1 MDDDMQNIGGRD
13 DNTFFDTSTDSLPLE
28 TPAQANLVPAFVQDR
43 DLSSFYDQLMQQND
57 PAPQLQSAASQQQ
70 QQQQQQQEL
79 QQQLQQQQQQ
89 QQQQQSQLQ
98 QQQQIQQQDGSVS
111 AAAMRGHG
119 EHENPQNLS
128 AKSLAAALLDPKS
141 DVGHRIRCSGV
152 AALTPSEQQLLL
164 AALQKEAQESAA
176 AVAQPVARRPGGT
189 AAEIVPRVKSFGSS
203 PPARFSEFIA
213 ATGAADHAAGGAG
226 EVSRSG
232 GHRKSA
238 SFSVGQQIAASS
250 AGIAGDHSSLGGSGG
265 LRSRRG
271 LPDLHQVRG
280 LNSGHGGGSGSPL
293 TRPSP
298 SGKRDAEGNLV
309 VSTPGRFSTLG
320 ASPRGPLQVAEAQ
333 GMGAGSLAGGGRV
346 SGDSAHLS
354 ISPEAVLAAE
364 LSKIGVSPAV
374 IAAAAGASGRNVSG
388 GGGGHVGGGMGDASA
403 QWGRGG
409 LNPKART
416 GSWEGKEGGKRH
428 AGAGGFAG
436 SGGMAGLFPQQDDS
450 PPGAS
455 GSVSSARSLGAQ
467 QQIAGGGQQ
476 QSLQKQG
483 SGSDYSMDG
492 HTEGATAFAGSPGAD
507 GGGAGGGG
515 TGVNANAHGNMAGY
529 STKPRSVAERMR
541 REKIT
546 SRLQNLKEVLPKMD
560 AKTDTSAMLEDA
572 VVYIQSLQARCK
584 ALERQNG
591 ALSQQLREIG
601 VTPAP
606 YILARVIY

>member
-1 MDDDMQNIGGRD
+1 
-13 DNTFFDTSTDSLPLE
+13 
-28 TPAQANLVPAFVQDR
+28 
-43 DLSSFYDQLMQQND
+43 
-57 PAPQLQSAASQQQ
+57 
-70 QQQQQQQEL
+70 
-79 QQQLQQQQQQ
+79 
-89 QQQQQSQLQ
+89 
-98 QQQQIQQQDGSVS
+98 
-111 AAAMRGHG
+111 MRGRG
-119 EHENPQNLS
+119 EHENPQSLS

-164 AALQKEAQESAA
+164 AVLQKEAQESAA
-176 AVAQPVARRPGGT
+176 AAAAAQPIARRP

-203 PPARFSEFIA
+203 PPARFSEFNA
-213 ATGAADHAAGGAG
+213 ATGAADHGAGGAG
-226 EVSRSG
+226 EDSRSG

-238 SFSVGQQIAASS
+238 SFSVGQRIAASP
-250 AGIAGDHSSLGGSGG
+250 AAMAADHSSLGGSGG

-280 LNSGHGGGSGSPL
+280 SNAGHSGGSGMSPL

-320 ASPRGPLQVAEAQ
+320 ASPRGPLQVAESQ
-333 GMGAGSLAGGGRV
+333 GMGAAPLAGGGGG

-388 GGGGHVGGGMGDASA
+388 SGGGQTGGGMGDASA
-403 QWGRGG
+403 QWGRGD

-416 GSWEGKEGGKRH
+416 GSWEGKVGGKRH

-455 GSVSSARSLGAQ
+455 GSASSARSLGAQ
-467 QQIAGGGQQ
+467 QHIAGGGQQ
-476 QSLQKQG
+476 QLLQKQG

-492 HTEGATAFAGSPGAD
+492 HTEGATAFAGSPSAD
-507 GGGAGGGG
+507 GGGAGGRGG
-515 TGVNANAHGNMAGY
+515 GGNANAHNNMAGY

-560 AKTDTSAMLEDA
+560 SKTDTSAMLEDA

-591 ALSQQLREIG
+591 TLSQQLREIG
-601 VTPAP
+601 VTPA
-606 YILARVIY
+606 VISNPPFYNQ